1 MTARVFLGL
10 GSNLGERL
18 ANLQAALRALPGPAL
33 ELRRVSSV
41 YESEPVGPIREQGAF
56 LNAVAELKSGLGPR
70 ALLGHLQQVEAGLGR
85 RAGLPQGPRLIDLD
99 LLLFGERVET
109 WPELVLPHPELGRR
123 AFVLAPLLE
132 LDPKL
137 CDPRSGT
144 PLAELLE
151 RVKGQRLRR
160 LDNAGLG
167 LRAAGH
173 GCGASGSSPKA
184 GP

>member
-1 MTARVFLGL
+1 MTAKVFLGL

-18 ANLQAALRALPGPAL
+18 ANLQAALGALPGPAL

-41 YESEPVGPIREQGAF
+41 YESEPVGPIREQGTF
-56 LNAVAELKSGLGPR
+56 LNAVAELRSGLGPR
-70 ALLGHLQQVEAGLGR
+70 ALLGPHHQVEARLGR

-132 LDPKL
+132 LDPGL
-137 CDPRSGT
+137 RDPRSGT
-144 PLAELLE
+144 PLAELLG
-151 RVKGQRLRR
+151 RVKGQSLRR
-160 LDNAGLG
+160 LEGTSLG
-167 LRAAGH
+167 PQAA
-173 GCGASGSSPKA
+173 
-184 GP
+184 